1 MSSSR
6 LASTVLS
13 LLLLAAC
20 ASMNDETQVVTA
32 SPDGPAFTGPAPI
45 LTTDRAD
52 YVAVGDTGQVVE
64 RAWHFTIIATLT
76 NRSNQT
82 LYIGRCGTSPIPAFA
97 FGAYSAG
104 SAYEAPSACPGGG
117 IGGIALAPHSVRI
130 DTLHIAGP
138 NGFDGR
144 THEGYGAT
152 SGTLALSYGLATCPD
167 VEGCHAGTFAAV
179 SAPFTVNA
187 TP

>member
-1 MSSSR
+1 MSPIR
-6 LASTVLS
+6 FLSTVSS

-20 ASMNDETQVVTA
+20 ASMDDRLHVITA
-32 SPDGPAFTGPAPI
+32 SPDGPAFTGPAPT
-45 LTTDRAD
+45 LTTDRAA
-52 YVAVGDTGQVVE
+52 YVAVGDTGRVVE
-64 RAWHFTIIATLT
+64 RQWHFTVIATLT
-76 NRSNQT
+76 NRGDLT
-82 LYIGRCGTSPIPAFA
+82 LYLGTCPRYG
-97 FGAYSAG
+97 FGTYGAG
-104 SAYEAPSACPGGG
+104 SAYEGAWVCSGGMP
-117 IGGIALAPHSVRI
+117 GIAVAPHSVRV

-138 NGFDGR
+138 TGFDGR

-167 VEGCHAGTFAAV
+167 VEGCHAGTLAAV